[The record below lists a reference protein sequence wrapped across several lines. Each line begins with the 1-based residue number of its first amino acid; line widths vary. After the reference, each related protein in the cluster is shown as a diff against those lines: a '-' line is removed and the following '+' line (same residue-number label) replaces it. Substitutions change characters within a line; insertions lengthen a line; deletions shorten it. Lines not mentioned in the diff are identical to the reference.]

1 MRPPYRRKT
10 AMPRSTTYP
19 HLARMKLRSFQQK
32 KCVCQ
37 MEIEKARSLKLLE
50 MKDSAVFTDKIL
62 MSSDCHE
69 IPVHRIVMA
78 SLSNSFSKMME
89 TYTIALLPYPEEVIQ
104 MLVML
109 AYTGSC
115 DLDEDHVEK
124 TLEAAKEYGIEAL
137 IKICGTFLV
146 NALTEKNAVIFYRLS
161 VKY

>member
-37 MEIEKARSLKLLE
+37 TEIEKAKSLKLLE
-50 MKDSAVFTDKIL
+50 MKNSSVFTDKIL
-62 MSSDCHE
+62 MRSDCHE

-109 AYTGSC
+109 A
-115 DLDEDHVEK
+115 
-124 TLEAAKEYGIEAL
+124 
-137 IKICGTFLV
+137 
-146 NALTEKNAVIFYRLS
+146 
-161 VKY
+161 